1 MKSIPW
7 KATILIALML
17 AVAVSFN
24 FLALKLTAQKF
35 GLGEVVFVVVTLAAC
50 VWGASRVQKRRQR
63 RRLESIRDSALW

>member
-1 MKSIPW
+1 MKSVLW
-7 KATILIALML
+7 KTTILITLLL

-35 GLGEVVFVVVTLAAC
+35 GVGEVAFVVVTLAAC
-50 VWGASRVQKRRQR
+50 VWGASRVQKRRER